1 MQRNEFVRY
10 LLWNKIAKFT
20 PNEFAVMDP
29 NTPLSPS
36 SKGFFAKNP
45 SLQIKEF
52 QRYLLLRVGIIFAL
66 NMQITIIYFWV
77 YELTNDKLSL
87 GLVGL
92 AEVIPAIGVSFFS
105 GHVVDHNEKRKMV
118 FICLGGYI
126 LLAMALFGLSLPA
139 AHHNVSL
146 SWLVGLIYMLVFVG
160 GVLRSFYSPSMFA
173 LFGMVV
179 PRVHFPNATSWSS
192 MAWHLGAVLGP
203 LAAGFGIAWKG
214 ITASLFAVCFLLTI
228 LLVPLFA
235 IAAKPIVKKVKE
247 PVLQSVTEGLRF
259 VWRTP
264 ALLSALSL
272 DMFCVLFGGAVAL
285 LPVYQKEILFVDEM
299 GFGMLRASP
308 GVGALLTMGL
318 LAFLPLRTH
327 PGRKLFFCVGGFAIC
342 IIIFGISK
350 NFYLS
355 LFMLLL
361 SGMFDAVSVVIRSTI
376 LQLMTPDE
384 MRGRVSAVNTM
395 FVSSSNEL
403 GDFESGVMAH
413 WLGTV
418 RAVVTGGCITLG
430 VVIYTYF
437 KAPQLRNFTFED
449 AQQDAKSDTKVL

>member
-1 MQRNEFVRY
+1 
-10 LLWNKIAKFT
+10 
-20 PNEFAVMDP
+20 MDP

-36 SKGFFAKNP
+36 PKSFFAKNP
-45 SLQIKEF
+45 SLLIVEF
-52 QRYLLLRVGIIFAL
+52 QRYLLLRLGIIFGL
-66 NMQITIIYFWV
+66 NMQITVIYFWV
-77 YELTNDKLSL
+77 YQLTADKLSL

-105 GHVVDHNEKRKMV
+105 GYVVDHNEKRKMV
-118 FICLGGYI
+118 LACLSGYI
-126 LLAMALFGLSLPA
+126 ALALSLFFMAMAQPQIPTG
-139 AHHNVSL
+139 
-146 SWLVGLIYMLVFVG
+146 WLVNLIYILVFLG

-179 PRVHFPNATSWSS
+179 PREHFPNATTWSS

-214 ITASLFAVCFLLTI
+214 IAPSLFVVFALLTS
-228 LLVPLFA
+228 LLLPLLA
-235 IAAKPIVKKVKE
+235 IASKPVIKKVKE
-247 PVLQSVTEGLRF
+247 PVLQSVVEGLAF
-259 VWRTP
+259 VWKTP
-264 ALLSALSL
+264 VLLSALCL
-272 DMFCVLFGGAVAL
+272 DMFSVLFGGAVAL
-285 LPVYQKEILFVDEM
+285 LPVYQKEILLVDEM
-299 GFGMLRASP
+299 GFGLLRSAP
-308 GVGALLTMGL
+308 GIGALITMAL
-318 LAFLPLRTH
+318 LAFLPLRTN
-327 PGRKLFFCVGGFAIC
+327 PGRKLFFCVGGFAVS

-355 LFMLLL
+355 MFMLLL

-376 LQLMTPDE
+376 LQLVTPDA

-437 KAPQLRNFTFED
+437 RAPQLRHFSFEHTR
-449 AQQDAKSDTKVL
+449 KENG